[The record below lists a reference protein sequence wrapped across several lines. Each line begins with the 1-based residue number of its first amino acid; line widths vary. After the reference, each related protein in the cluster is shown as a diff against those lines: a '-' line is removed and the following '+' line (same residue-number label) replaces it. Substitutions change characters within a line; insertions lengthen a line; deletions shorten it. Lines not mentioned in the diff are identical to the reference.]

1 MILAI
6 FGKTL
11 TNSIYNA
18 APIVWQVS
26 GANLGRCTI
35 RKISVPRHDPA
46 HLDQYLRVVLLL
58 WTRSKRCRLESC
70 QYSAFG
76 ISIEKRPNRVIKL
89 GGIVRHLCTP
99 SSEIPYSGVRGRGE
113 VRVGRTGFRRPNLAA
128 PGWIIS
134 DQRVEFDD
142 ISPQACRLFQC
153 HRSHPVGTC
162 GK

>member
-1 MILAI
+1 MLLAI

-26 GANLGRCTI
+26 GDNLGRCTI

-46 HLDQYLRVVLLL
+46 RLDQYLRVVLLL
-58 WTRSKRCRLESC
+58 WTRSKRYRLESC

-99 SSEIPYSGVRGRGE
+99 SSGMLGRAPASASQLEQQWIAATWLVITRRRRRG
-113 VRVGRTGFRRPNLAA
+113 
-128 PGWIIS
+128 
-134 DQRVEFDD
+134 
-142 ISPQACRLFQC
+142 
-153 HRSHPVGTC
+153 
-162 GK
+162 

>member
-1 MILAI
+1 MALCYLPFSLFLSADLVAPSRTIIKFIISFI
-6 FGKTL
+6 F
-11 TNSIYNA
+11 
-18 APIVWQVS
+18 P
-26 GANLGRCTI
+26 I

-70 QYSAFG
+70 QYPAFG